1 MLILI
6 FYYCACSSGEE
17 MNTTSRFIAFL
28 ILLTAFTFSA
38 CIDMVGDP
46 EVNTITYDGNG
57 NTSGSVPTDNT
68 HYEEGA
74 TVTVLGNTGDLARD
88 GYTFAGW
95 CVNSDG
101 TGDSYTQG
109 QTFTMGSANV
119 TLYAKWTP

>member
-1 MLILI
+1 VNSDGTGDSYTQGQTFTMGSANVTL
-6 FYYCACSSGEE
+6 YAKW
-17 MNTTSRFIAFL
+17 TSNP
-28 ILLTAFTFSA
+28 TYT
-38 CIDMVGDP
+38 V
-46 EVNTITYDGNG
+46 TYDGNG
-57 NTSGSVPTDNT
+57 NTSGSVPTDST